1 MQKSKLTENGTT
13 SYIPVTSSSAVKYS
27 SNEKSL
33 EAYHTYLIIFHLVS
47 ILL

>member
-1 MQKSKLTENGTT
+1 MKKSKLTENGAT

-27 SNEKSL
+27 SNERSL
-33 EAYHTYLIIFHLVS
+33 EAYHNYLMIFHLVS